1 MNLIAIQI
9 DEYSPEVQSGKKALW
24 DGQNFESNLYEENLQ
39 MKASLSQTISVFK
52 IQSFPGL
59 DISLWLTSILGQCKG

>member
-9 DEYSPEVQSGKKALW
+9 NEYVPEVQSGKKALW
-24 DGQNFESNLYEENLQ
+24 DGQNFESSLYQKNSQ

-52 IQSFPGL
+52 IQSFPSL
-59 DISLWLTSILGQCKG
+59 DISLWPTSILGQCKG